1 MDETTILAII
11 SRYRRSIRF
20 EHFSASGDAF
30 FVTLLGCIQPQLQAK
45 FELPG
50 QLAENATRLR
60 ETKDAAGIQL
70 ALFGQ
75 LHACD

>member
-1 MDETTILAII
+1 MKT
-11 SRYRRSIRF
+11 RYWQSYPDTEDRLLRL

-30 FVTLLGCIQPQLQAK
+30 CAPLLGCIQPQLQAK

-60 ETKDAAGIQL
+60 ETKDAASIQL

-75 LHACD
+75 LHVCD